1 MVTSRKDYRKM
12 DTSRKDCR
20 KMDTSRNNYRKMDTS
35 RTECRKVQE
44 ASNLLKQQMK
54 IFLLVVVVK
63 VTAHYLYEL
72 IMN

>member
-1 MVTSRKDYRKM
+1 MLIITIAVIIFYNSVARR
-12 DTSRKDCR
+12 
-20 KMDTSRNNYRKMDTS
+20 NYRKMNTS
-35 RTECRKVQE
+35 RKECKKVQE

-72 IMN
+72 IIN

>member
-1 MVTSRKDYRKM
+1 MLIITIAVIIFYNSVARRHYRKMNTSRK
-12 DTSRKDCR
+12 
-20 KMDTSRNNYRKMDTS
+20 
-35 RTECRKVQE
+35 ECKKVQE

-72 IMN
+72 IIN